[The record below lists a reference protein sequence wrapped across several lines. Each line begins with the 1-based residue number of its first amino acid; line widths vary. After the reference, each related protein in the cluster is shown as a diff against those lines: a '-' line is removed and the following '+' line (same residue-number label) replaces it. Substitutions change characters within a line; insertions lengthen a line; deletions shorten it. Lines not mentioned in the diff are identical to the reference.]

1 MKKVVIGAMAVL
13 ALTACSNEE
22 VIQTNEQNQEISFSA
37 VTGKS
42 LSRAADG
49 YCNNA
54 TPATFQVA
62 AAYTTDGSAYAQYF
76 INDGYKK
83 SVLDTDPGYANHKNY
98 VATGSVRYWPE
109 LGTATDTKKL
119 KFFAYLNASPEWVT
133 TAPDAYKAMK
143 ADFTVATLVKDQVDF
158 IYAVE
163 EAQEKPAAG
172 QLAINFRHA
181 LSQIEFRAK
190 NANNKIHVIV
200 DGVKVVNVKN
210 TGTFTMKAV
219 TSGNGTLGT
228 GNYEDHTTGANFGT
242 ADTDSRVGRG
252 EWSDQSG
259 SASYEVA
266 TDGDVVLTSDAKNLT
281 AETGKE
287 FTTRSMYLLPQEL
300 TPWDGTGAAASQA
313 KSYFMIKA
321 LIYNIAD
328 AGGTVHTNTDV
339 VLWGGKDTSDN
350 WITKYIAVPA
360 PSVTWEDG
368 KRYVYTFVFTTNGN
382 GGSDP
387 TTGDPVLT
395 PIKLEITVDDFV
407 DVENT
412 NVEMKDPTI
421 P

>member
-22 VIQTNEQNQEISFSA
+22 VIQTNEQNQEISFTA

-42 LSRAADG
+42 LSRAKDG
-49 YCNNA
+49 YCNNV
-54 TPATFQVA
+54 TPATFKVA
-62 AAYTTDGSAYAQYF
+62 AAYTTNGSAYAQYF

-83 SVLDTDPGYANHKNY
+83 SNASDDACKTYLADGP
-98 VATGSVRYWPE
+98 VRYWPE
-109 LGTATDTKKL
+109 LGDATDTKNL
-119 KFFAYLNASPEWVT
+119 KFFAYCNAAPEWTET
-133 TAPDAYKAMK
+133 TGENAYTAMK
-143 ADFTVATLVKDQVDF
+143 ADFIVADQVADQVDF

-163 EAQEKPAAG
+163 EAKKKPDAG
-172 QLAINFRHA
+172 QLKINFRHA

-219 TSGNGTLGT
+219 TSGDGRLES
-228 GNYEDHTTGANFGT
+228 GNYEDHTTGENLGN
-242 ADTDSRVGRG
+242 TDPRRGRG
-252 EWSDQSG
+252 EWSAQSG
-259 SASYEVA
+259 TATYEVA

-287 FTTRSMYLLPQEL
+287 YTSRSMYLLPQTL
-300 TPWDGTGAAASQA
+300 TPWSTGTASA
-313 KSYFMIKA
+313 STDSYFLLKA

-328 AGGTVHTNTDV
+328 EGGTVNTGTDV

-350 WITKYIAVPA
+350 WITKYIAIPVPA
-360 PSVTWEDG
+360 STTWEDG
-368 KRYVYTFVFTTNGN
+368 KRYVYTFVFTTDGN

-387 TTGDPVLT
+387 DTGKEVLT

-407 DVENT
+407 DVAN
-412 NVEMKDPTI
+412 KDVYLNK
-421 P
+421 

>member
-83 SVLDTDPGYANHKNY
+83 SNASDDACKTYLAD
-98 VATGSVRYWPE
+98 GSVRYWPE
-109 LGTATDTKKL
+109 LGTADDDQKL
-119 KFFAYLNASPEWVT
+119 KFFAYHNAAPTWTET
-133 TAPDAYKAMK
+133 TGANAYTAMK
-143 ADFTVATLVKDQVDF
+143 ADFTVAPLVKDQVDF

-163 EAQEKPAAG
+163 EAKEKPSAG
-172 QLAINFRHA
+172 QLKINFRHA

-200 DGVKVVNVKN
+200 DGVKVVNVNNK
-210 TGTFTMKAV
+210 GTFTMKAV
-219 TSGNGTLGT
+219 TSGDGTLGS
-228 GNYEDHTTGANFGT
+228 GNYEDHTTGENLGN
-242 ADTDSRVGRG
+242 TDPRRGRG
-252 EWSDQSG
+252 EWSAQSG
-259 SASYEVA
+259 TASYEVA
-266 TDGDVVLTSDAKNLT
+266 TDGDVVLTSTAKNLT

-287 FTTRSMYLLPQEL
+287 YTTRSMYLLPQTL
-300 TPWDGTGAAASQA
+300 DPWDGTGAAAAPSQT

-321 LIYNIAD
+321 KIWNIAD
-328 AGGTVHTNTDV
+328 AVGGWTAEDV
-339 VLWGGKDTSDN
+339 LLWGEGTGTPT
-350 WITKYIAVPA
+350 TKYIAVPA

-368 KRYVYTFVFTTNGN
+368 KRYVYTFVFTTDGN

-387 TTGDPVLT
+387 DTGKEVLT

-407 DVENT
+407 DVANED
-412 NVEMKDPTI
+412 VELNK
-421 P
+421 

>member
-42 LSRAADG
+42 LSRAKDG

-83 SVLDTDPGYANHKNY
+83 SVEDTDPGYANHKNY

-109 LGTATDTKKL
+109 LGDATDTKKL
-119 KFFAYLNASPEWVT
+119 KFFAYLNAAPTWVT
-133 TAPDAYKAMK
+133 TAPDAYQAMK
-143 ADFTVATLVKDQVDF
+143 ADFTVADQVADQVDF

-163 EAQEKPAAG
+163 EAKEKPSAG

-210 TGTFTMKAV
+210 RGTFTMKDA
-219 TSGNGTLGT
+219 TTN
-228 GNYEDHTTGANFGT
+228 NFADHTTGENFGT

-252 EWSDQSG
+252 QWTGQSG
-259 SASYEVA
+259 TASYEITTASKVA
-266 TDGDVVLTSDAKNLT
+266 LDGTAQDLT

-287 FTTRSMYLLPQEL
+287 YTSRSMYLLPQTL
-300 TPWDGTGAAASQA
+300 TPWSTGTASA
-313 KSYFMIKA
+313 STDSYFLLKA

-328 AGGTVHTNTDV
+328 EGGTVNTGTDV
-339 VLWGGKDTSDN
+339 VLWGDKTSGS
-350 WITKYIAVPA
+350 WETKYIAIPVPA
-360 PSVTWEDG
+360 STTWEDG
-368 KRYVYTFVFTTNGN
+368 KRYVYTFVFTTDGN

-387 TTGDPVLT
+387 DTGKEVLT

-407 DVENT
+407 DVANKD
-412 NVEMKDPTI
+412 VELKK
-421 P
+421 

>member
-49 YCNNA
+49 YCNNV
-54 TPATFQVA
+54 TPATFKVA
-62 AAYTTDGSAYAQYF
+62 AAYTTDGSTYAQYF

-83 SVLDTDPGYANHKNY
+83 SNASDDACKTYLAD
-98 VATGSVRYWPE
+98 GSVRYWPE
-109 LGTATDTKKL
+109 LGTADDNQKL
-119 KFFAYLNASPEWVT
+119 KFFAYHNAEPTWTET
-133 TAPDAYKAMK
+133 TGANAYTAMK
-143 ADFTVATLVKDQVDF
+143 ANFTVAALVKDQVDF

-163 EAQEKPAAG
+163 EAQKKPDAG
-172 QLAINFRHA
+172 QLKINFRHA

-219 TSGNGTLGT
+219 TSGDGTSGT
-228 GNYEDHTTGANFGT
+228 GNYEDHTKGENLGT
-242 ADTDSRVGRG
+242 ADTDPRVGRG
-252 EWSDQSG
+252 EWSAQSG
-259 SASYEVA
+259 TASYEVTTA
-266 TDGDVVLTSDAKNLT
+266 SEVALDGTAQNLT
-281 AETGKE
+281 AETGTE
-287 FTTRSMYLLPQEL
+287 YTTRSMYLLPQTL
-300 TPWDGTGAAASQA
+300 DPWDGTGAAAAPSQT

-321 LIYNIAD
+321 KIWNIAD
-328 AGGTVHTNTDV
+328 AVGGWTAEDV
-339 VLWGGKDTSDN
+339 LLWGEGTGTPT
-350 WITKYIAVPA
+350 TKYIAVPA
-360 PSVTWEDG
+360 PSVNWEDG
-368 KRYVYTFVFTTNGN
+368 KRYVYTFVFTTDGN
-382 GGSDP
+382 AGSDP
-387 TTGDPVLT
+387 GTGDPVLT

>member
-49 YCNNA
+49 YCNNK
-54 TPATFQVA
+54 TPNEFKVA
-62 AAYTTDGSAYAQYF
+62 AAYTTDGSTYAQYF
-76 INDGYKK
+76 INDGYIK
-83 SVLDTDPGYANHKNY
+83 SVLDTDPNYANHKNY

-109 LGTATDTKKL
+109 LGTADDNQKL
-119 KFFAYLNASPEWVT
+119 KFFAYLNADAGTPENPNPNWVT
-133 TAPDAYKAMK
+133 TGADAYQAMTAK
-143 ADFTVATLVKDQVDF
+143 FTVKNDVDKQVDF
-158 IYAVE
+158 IYAVK
-163 EAQEKPAAG
+163 EAQEKPSEG
-172 QLAINFRHA
+172 QLAINFCHA

-210 TGTFTMKAV
+210 TGTFTMKDATTNNFV
-219 TSGNGTLGT
+219 G
-228 GNYEDHTTGANFGT
+228 HTTGEDLGT
-242 ADTDSRVGRG
+242 AETDSRVGRG
-252 EWSDQSG
+252 KWSDQSG
-259 SASYEVA
+259 TASYEITTASKVA
-266 TDGDVVLTSDAKNLT
+266 LNGTAKDLT
-281 AETGKE
+281 AETGNE
-287 FTTRSMYLLPQEL
+287 FTTRSMYLLPQTL
-300 TPWDGTGAAASQA
+300 TPWSSGIASSSTD
-313 KSYFMIKA
+313 SYFLLKA

-328 AGGTVHTNTDV
+328 AGGTVNTNTDV
-339 VLWGGKDTSDN
+339 VLWGGKDASDK
-350 WITKYIAVPA
+350 WITKYIAIPVPA
-360 PSVTWEDG
+360 DTKWEDG

-407 DVENT
+407 DVENKD
-412 NVEMKDPTI
+412 VELNK
-421 P
+421 

>member
-22 VIQTNEQNQEISFSA
+22 VIQTNEQNPEISFSA

-42 LSRAADG
+42 LSRAKEG

-54 TPATFQVA
+54 TPNTFQVA
-62 AAYTTDGSAYAQYF
+62 AAYTTDGTTYAQYF

-83 SVLDTDPGYANHKNY
+83 SVENTDPGYANHKNY

-109 LGTATDTKKL
+109 LGDASDTKKL
-119 KFFAYLNASPEWVT
+119 KFFAYLNAAPTWVT
-133 TAPDAYKAMK
+133 TAPDAYQAMK
-143 ADFTVATLVKDQVDF
+143 ADFTVAALVKDQVDF

-163 EAQEKPAAG
+163 EAQKKPDYG

-200 DGVKVVNVKN
+200 DGVKVVNVNN
-210 TGTFTMKAV
+210 TGTFTMKAATTNNFV
-219 TSGNGTLGT
+219 
-228 GNYEDHTTGANFGT
+228 DHTTGANFGT
-242 ADTDSRVGRG
+242 ADTDERVGRG
-252 EWSDQSG
+252 EWSAQSG
-259 SASYEVA
+259 TASYEVTTA
-266 TDGDVVLTSDAKNLT
+266 SEVALDGTAKNLT

-287 FTTRSMYLLPQEL
+287 YTTRSMYLLPQTL

-321 LIYNIAD
+321 KIYNIANES
-328 AGGTVHTNTDV
+328 GTFDPAKDV
-339 VLWGGKDTSDN
+339 LLWGEGTGTPT
-350 WITKYIAVPA
+350 TKYIAVPA
-360 PSVTWEDG
+360 PSVNWEDG
-368 KRYVYTFVFTTNGN
+368 KRYVYTFVFTTDGN

-387 TTGDPVLT
+387 DTGKEVLT

-407 DVENT
+407 DVAN
-412 NVEMKDPTI
+412 KDVNLNK
-421 P
+421 